1 MKDTFVSVWAKT
13 LNMAPEQIAE
23 LLYKKGEDGNTTDEP
38 VDNLEEVLLS
48 LDAKRVEKLKGDPKK
63 FRDEGYQRAQREIS
77 EKYEKTIRETFG
89 IKDDV
94 TGEDLVKAAFLAAKS
109 NEMPVEEKVKRSPLY
124 VELERKYNEDA
135 QKWQKEKED
144 AVNGVKAE
152 IERANKLQKVKSTA
166 REILMSLNPV
176 LPPSQ
181 AAQERQISV
190 FLSNLDK
197 FGFDTDDN
205 GNIIALVE
213 GEARKEDAHGN
224 AYDLTRFVKEEA
236 EQFFSLQAQTPREG
250 GGNRNEPNP
259 PKPGFSGTAPK
270 TVKELEAAY
279 FNAKTPEERSAIAAA
294 FQTAQQ
300 Q

>member
-1 MKDTFVSVWAKT
+1 MTNTFLGFLGKA
-13 LNMAPEQIAE
+13 LNLPNEQLTE

-124 VELERKYNEDA
+124 LQLEQQYKEDA

-197 FGFDTDDN
+197 FGFDTDDK

-250 GGNRNEPNP
+250 GGNKNEPNQ
-259 PKPGFSGTAPK
+259 PKPVFSGTAPK
-270 TVKELEAAY
+270 TLEELNAAY

-300 Q
+300 

>member
-1 MKDTFVSVWAKT
+1 MTDKFMGFLGKA
-13 LNMAPEQIAE
+13 LNMPPDLLAE
-23 LLYKKGEDGNTTDEP
+23 LIYQKAEDGSITENP
-38 VDNLEEVLLS
+38 VDDLENVLLS

-63 FRDEGYQRAQREIS
+63 LRDEGYQRVQREIS
-77 EKYEKTIRETFG
+77 EKYEKQIKETFG
-89 IKDDV
+89 IKDEV

-197 FGFDTDDN
+197 FGFDTDEK

-213 GEARKEDAHGN
+213 GEVRKEDAHGN
-224 AYDLTRFVKEEA
+224 AIDLTRFVKEEA
-236 EQFFSLQAQTPREG
+236 EQFFSLQAQTNRES
-250 GGNRNEPNP
+250 GGNKNEPNP
-259 PKPGFSGTAPK
+259 PKPGFNGTAPK
-270 TVKELEAAY
+270 TLQELNDAY
-279 FNAKTPEERSAIAAA
+279 FKASTPEERTAIAAA
-294 FQTAQQ
+294 FQTANQQ
-300 Q
+300 